1 MLRLDAAGALDTGL
15 IAGRLWGAELG
26 DDEEGRALVI
36 DGDGKL
42 LLGGFARNGGQYDFM
57 AMRVIP

>member
-42 LLGGFARNGGQYDFM
+42 LLGGVARNGGQYDFM
-57 AMRVIP
+57 AMRVIS